1 MIGTG
6 IFTTTGFLAG
16 DLGRPLLVLGIW
28 VVGAI
33 VALAGCLAYAELGMN
48 IPRAGGEYAYLREA
62 WGPGWAFLSGWV
74 SFFAGFS
81 APIAATAIAFS
92 EYLGYYVPALSRSSA
107 HEPHLRWLH
116 TGGAEWL
123 SIGVIF
129 LFAAINI
136 ARRASGGEAAELADG
151 F

>member
-1 MIGTG
+1 MTAPLRRVLSVTSCAALVVSNMIGTG

-28 VVGAI
+28 VVGGI
-33 VALAGCLAYAELGMN
+33 VALSGAMAYAELGMN
-48 IPRAGGEYAYLREA
+48 IPRAGAEYAYLREA

-92 EYLGYYVPALSRSSA
+92 EYRDTTCRRCRAVRNNQPISAGCTSGLRS
-107 HEPHLRWLH
+107 
-116 TGGAEWL
+116 G
-123 SIGVIF
+123 
-129 LFAAINI
+129 
-136 ARRASGGEAAELADG
+136 
-151 F
+151 